1 MRRFWLILLILWGT
15 AVFVFVPRVLAHA
28 ELVSAIPAPGSSVEA
43 LTEIRLT
50 FSEPIGPNGQ
60 IQLHQDFISAAELEP
75 VVDPNDETV
84 LVTAV
89 PPLPDGV
96 YTVQWSVISSDG
108 HPISGSYSL
117 GINSA
122 PPQPDT
128 PWYLTS
134 WALLALLL
142 GSFGTAALILRR
154 WQPASVS
161 GSGKDR

>member
-1 MRRFWLILLILWGT
+1 MKPFRLILLILWGT
-15 AVFVFVPRVLAHA
+15 AVFIVIPRVLAHA
-28 ELVSAIPAPGSSVEA
+28 ELVSARPAPGSSVAA
-43 LTEIRLT
+43 LTEIRLV
-50 FSEPIGPNGQ
+50 FSEPVAANGQ
-60 IQLHQDFISAAELEP
+60 IQLHQNFIPAAELNP
-75 VVDPNDETV
+75 VVDPDDETV

-122 PPQPDT
+122 PPQPET

-134 WALLALLL
+134 WTLLGLLL
-142 GSFGTAALILRR
+142 GSFSAAAIILRR
-154 WQPASVS
+154 WKPTSAAESSQNS
-161 GSGKDR
+161 